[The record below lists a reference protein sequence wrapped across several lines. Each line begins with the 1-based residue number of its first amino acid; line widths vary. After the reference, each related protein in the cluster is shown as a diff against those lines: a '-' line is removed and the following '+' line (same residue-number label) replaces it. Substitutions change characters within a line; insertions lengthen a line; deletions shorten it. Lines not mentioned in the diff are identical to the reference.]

1 MPVDE
6 VARIETAVVFRTVFG
21 MIEGSNE
28 MSLPVAGLPP

>member
-6 VARIETAVVFRTVFG
+6 VARIVTAVVFRTVFE

-28 MSLPVAGLPP
+28 MSLPVAGMSP